1 MRVLLSKSH
10 HRHTMWI
17 APIIS
22 NIGFD
27 QFAIPTRILPEVQK
41 HLFFFK
47 LIINIRLQPC
57 DCVHIFFPNNLLPSK
72 FGTHFWFLLNQ
83 LLLSWLYKWGF
94 SHSIMLLHLFIG
106 FFSVKN
112 NSSSTWIFS
121 TIFISMTF
129 LDSPCLFFFFQLV
142 LSTSISIQSN
152 ECTVQNIDRGCPFM
166 QIPAVF
172 CVPLL
177 VALISWNTI
186 LLALPSFFSTRC
198 PRLVEV
204 LYKVLCLCLLHAALS

>member
-129 LDSPCLFFFFQLV
+129 LDSPCLFFFFFNLYYP
-142 LSTSISIQSN
+142 LQSVFSLMN
-152 ECTVQNIDRGCPFM
+152 ARSKILTVVVPSCRFLQSFACP
-166 QIPAVF
+166 
-172 CVPLL
+172 C
-177 VALISWNTI
+177 
-186 LLALPSFFSTRC
+186 
-198 PRLVEV
+198 
-204 LYKVLCLCLLHAALS
+204 